1 MADGVVYKPLV
12 ACVDSVQKSLVADG
26 AICKPLVVYGDRHLQ
41 AFGGY
46 FWHLQAFGG
55 RESRINAFVGIRR
68 SLFTSLW
75 WQTDSFASL

>member
-12 ACVDSVQKSLVADG
+12 ACVDRRSKVFGGRLS
-26 AICKPLVVYGDRHLQ
+26 HLQ
-41 AFGGY
+41 AFRGY

-75 WQTDSFASL
+75 WQTESFASL